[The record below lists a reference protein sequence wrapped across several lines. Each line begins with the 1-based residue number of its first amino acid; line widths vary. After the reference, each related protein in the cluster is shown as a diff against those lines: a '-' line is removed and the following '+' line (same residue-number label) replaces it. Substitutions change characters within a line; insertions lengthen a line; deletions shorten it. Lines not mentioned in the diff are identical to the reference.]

1 MSLSGSVTPRVATG
15 GKFSAKYSAFFTS
28 TGIPTL
34 DFLIGGGVAAGS
46 IVLIDSDFHGTYTNQ
61 LIQLFVAESI
71 ASGHSLFYA
80 AKNSLTSVIS
90 TLPDVAE
97 ESELRNNAT
106 DKSDLRIAW
115 RYKTVGNSEN
125 QRMSIP
131 NFGHHFDL
139 SKRMNAADRIR
150 DWNLLLQ
157 DFTPDSGTP
166 LQGNLT
172 RLLREL
178 RSFSSGKSGNVQ
190 RIVLN
195 NLFSTTWGFCSGS
208 CLFDRLTL
216 HFFAS
221 LRLLMQ
227 NTLQV
232 ALITLPPLQPS
243 LVCRLR
249 HYADYVFSITGFDS
263 LEAKNPLYEEYNGLM
278 NVIQLPWVGGGLE
291 PVGKPTALEWAF
303 KVKRRQFIVQVSTH
317 LFSTL
322 VGTFFGY
329 VLVVWH
335 AVESRRPFALE
346 YWCLQETL

>member
-232 ALITLPPLQPS
+232 ALITLPPLS
-243 LVCRLR
+243 LSCLFASG
-249 HYADYVFSITGFDS
+249 Y
-263 LEAKNPLYEEYNGLM
+263 
-278 NVIQLPWVGGGLE
+278 
-291 PVGKPTALEWAF
+291 GKC
-303 KVKRRQFIVQVSTH
+303 V
-317 LFSTL
+317 
-322 VGTFFGY
+322 
-329 VLVVWH
+329 
-335 AVESRRPFALE
+335 
-346 YWCLQETL
+346 